1 MSRSLRFPTGKVPTD
16 ALREIVFRK
25 LGIPCEELLQGPG
38 VGEDA
43 ALLRVGN
50 RIVAVASDPITG
62 AVEDIGWLVVHINAN
77 DIASCGIRPR
87 WFLCVAMLPEG
98 ADSSLLRGLMDQI
111 HRACLEVGVSLIG
124 GHTETTPGL
133 DRPLLVGFMM
143 GEAEEGAYVT
153 SGGARPRDQIIMTK
167 AAGIEGTAV
176 LARDLRNILIERVG
190 EETLKRA
197 EGLLSLISVVPE
209 ALEAMRAGGVH
220 ALHDPTEGGVLN
232 GLWEMAEA
240 SGVGLHVEEKA
251 IRVFEETR
259 LIAEALGIDPLKLLG
274 SGALLIAAD
283 PEKAGGIAEAV
294 RALGVEASIIGEAR
308 PLGEGRRLLRA
319 DGSLEPIGAVEQD
332 ELYAVIDRYGLM

>member
-1 MSRSLRFPTGKVPTD
+1 MSRRFPTGKVPPD
-16 ALREIVFRK
+16 ALREIVFHR
-25 LGIPCEELLQGPG
+25 LGVPCEELLKGPG

-43 ALLRVGN
+43 ALLRIGN

-77 DIASCGIRPR
+77 DIASCGVRPR

-98 ADSSLLRGLMDQI
+98 ADTAMLRGIMDDI

-133 DRPLLVGFMM
+133 DRPLLIGFMM
-143 GEAEEGAYVT
+143 GEAEEGHYVT
-153 SGGARPRDQIIMTK
+153 TDGARPGDKIILTK

-176 LARDLRNILIERVG
+176 LARDLRHILIDRVE

-197 EGLLSLISVVPE
+197 EGLLRLISVVPE
-209 ALEAMRAGGVH
+209 ALEAMEVGGVH

-240 SGVGLHVEEKA
+240 SGLGLRIDGDSIPVL
-251 IRVFEETR
+251 EETR
-259 LIAEALGIDPLKLLG
+259 VICEALDVDPLRLLG

-283 PEKAGGIAEAV
+283 PERAGGIVDAIRGIDIEATV
-294 RALGVEASIIGEAR
+294 IGEFTDDESR
-308 PLGEGRRLLRA
+308 VMELDGE
-319 DGSLEPIGAVEQD
+319 SHPIEAVEQD
-332 ELYAVIDRYGLM
+332 ELYRILDIYGMGG